1 MTTPTRTEDAMRIN
15 EVMTEDVRTVPPTM
29 SARAAW
35 SLMRA
40 EDIHHLVV
48 KRGSAVVGVLSARD
62 ISPQGRQPRIP
73 ETVTVEDLMSAPVA
87 TVEQGETV
95 RKASRAMKGRTIGC
109 LPVTKN
115 GKLVGIV
122 TMADLLSVI
131 EIGNRAPKG
140 PRPVLSHRVP
150 HTKRHM
156 PTGAW

>member
-1 MTTPTRTEDAMRIN
+1 MRIS

-29 SARAAW
+29 SAMAAW
-35 SLMRA
+35 SLMKA

-48 KRGSAVVGVLSARD
+48 TRKAEVIGVLSARD
-62 ISPQGRQPRIP
+62 LAPQGRRPKIP
-73 ETVTVEDLMSAPVA
+73 DTVTVEDLMSTPVVI
-87 TVEQGETV
+87 VEQGETV

-109 LPVTKN
+109 LPVTRN

-122 TMADLLSVI
+122 TMADLLEVI

-140 PRPVLSHRVP
+140 PRPILSHRVP
-150 HTKRHM
+150 HNKHHM